1 MVHSFVSAIESKDSL
16 VGKEEKD
23 LKLLATHLLHR
34 RAVSINE
41 GTS

>member
-23 LKLLATHLLHR
+23 LKLLDTDLLHR
-34 RAVSINE
+34 IAVSINE